1 MRPKTAPWVALMI
14 VRPAGIPKKR
24 AMAMEIA
31 SEMSAHQWV
40 LTLNTPMRMKKAARG
55 TSPTRAVR

>member
-1 MRPKTAPWVALMI
+1 MI